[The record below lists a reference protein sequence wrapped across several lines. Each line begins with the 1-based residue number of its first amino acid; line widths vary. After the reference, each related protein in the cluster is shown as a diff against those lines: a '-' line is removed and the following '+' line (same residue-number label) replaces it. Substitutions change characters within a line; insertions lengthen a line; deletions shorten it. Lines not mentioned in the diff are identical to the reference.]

1 MTGYGRGE
9 QAANGARVA
18 VEIKAVNRKQL
29 EVQLNLPRELDALE
43 SRVRD
48 AINAVVARGRVEVRV
63 SLSLP
68 SGVGAVRLNH
78 ELARAYADD
87 LRRLAAAVG
96 VDAMIGL
103 ETLVRLPGVL
113 EPAAEAPAAEL
124 YWPLL
129 EGALKL
135 AFAGFEQMRRR
146 EGNALAADLSGRIGG
161 LRHATAQ
168 IENQAPLVLNR
179 YRDALIQRLRTAG
192 LEGISLNDE
201 RLLKEIVLF
210 ADRSDIAEELARL
223 SSHFAQFDDCLKATE
238 AVGRKLDFLA
248 QEMNREIN
256 TVGAKANDALIA
268 GEVVRLKTELE
279 RFREQAQNVE

>member
-78 ELARAYADD
+78 DLARAYADD
-87 LRRLAAAVG
+87 LRRLATAVG
-96 VDAMIGL
+96 IDATIGL

-113 EPAAEAPAAEL
+113 EPAAEAPAAEQF
-124 YWPLL
+124 WPLL
-129 EGALKL
+129 EGALKSAL
-135 AFAGFEQMRRR
+135 GGFEQMRRR

-161 LRHATAQ
+161 LRQATAQ

-179 YRDALIQRLRTAG
+179 YRDALIQRLRAAG
-192 LEGISLNDE
+192 LEGIPLNDE

-223 SSHFAQFDDCLKATE
+223 SSHFAQFDDCLNATE